1 MSPEKII
8 AIVGGVVVGLTMLV
22 IVIRVTM
29 KRTPIKFKKEK
40 YKKQWVQLQA
50 YCKEEK
56 TWPEALVSADQLL
69 DKALKKRNFKG
80 REMGERLVAAQR
92 EFKDNDGVWY
102 GHKLAKKVE
111 ENPDYKITKTNV
123 KDALLGIGQAL
134 KDLGAL

>member
-1 MSPEKII
+1 MSPEKMI
-8 AIVGGVVVGLTMLV
+8 AIIGGVIIGITVLV
-22 IVIRVTM
+22 IVLRIAM
-29 KRTPIKFKKEK
+29 KRTPIKFKKDK
-40 YKKQWVQLQA
+40 YKKQWVELQT

-80 REMGERLVAAQR
+80 RKMGERLVSAQR

-102 GHKLAKKVE
+102 GHKLAKRVE
-111 ENPDYKITKTNV
+111 DNPDLKISKKNV
-123 KDALLGIGQAL
+123 KDALLGIGQGL